1 MVNCIVAIKSAKM
14 LPKPCGNSLILEVT
28 SVFGF
33 VKIVKGEKMILMVV
47 LRCIAT
53 LAFFLRRNR
62 TTVEGIAVQG
72 GLDPF
77 D

>member
-1 MVNCIVAIKSAKM
+1 M
-14 LPKPCGNSLILEVT
+14 ILGVT

-33 VKIVKGEKMILMVV
+33 VKIVKGKAMILTVA
-47 LRCIAT
+47 LRCIVT
-53 LAFFLRRNR
+53 LAFFLGRNR